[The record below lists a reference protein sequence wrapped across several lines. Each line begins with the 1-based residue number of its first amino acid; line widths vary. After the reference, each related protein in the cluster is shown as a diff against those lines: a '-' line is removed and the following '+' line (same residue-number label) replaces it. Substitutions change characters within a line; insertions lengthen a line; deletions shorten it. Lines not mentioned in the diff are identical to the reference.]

1 MGLGIHLM
9 VNYSIIVVID
19 FLDSNRCLDIR
30 DLYLCH
36 SVGNRINRSHKE
48 YQLVIDS
55 KLITKV
61 KY

>member
-1 MGLGIHLM
+1 M
-9 VNYSIIVVID
+9 
-19 FLDSNRCLDIR
+19 DIG

-61 KY
+61 K